1 MMTSVDSD
9 KEKAAL
15 CLLEEYRNGDEEA
28 FNALYRLY
36 SGPMLRYG
44 LSLTSNEE
52 MVKDCMQDVFLQLV
66 VRCRKQVISKVGSYL
81 FASLRNRIRDEFRK
95 EASHSDLSAD
105 LILSMEYTESGEA
118 RLISR
123 EADSRIH
130 RNAISLFSELTPRQ
144 QEAFHLYFLEQRKY
158 DEICKIL
165 KMDNPCVRNL
175 IYRGMTRLR
184 TSDTYQRIRAI
195 TE

>member
-1 MMTSVDSD
+1 MMTSANSD
-9 KEKAAL
+9 KDKATL

-44 LSLTSNEE
+44 LSLTSDEE

-95 EASHSDLSAD
+95 EASHSALSAD
-105 LILSMEYTESGEA
+105 LILSMEHAESSEA
-118 RLISR
+118 QLIRR

-130 RNAISLFSELTPRQ
+130 KNVISLFSELTPRQ
-144 QEAFHLYFLEQRKY
+144 QEAFRLYFIEQRKY
-158 DEICKIL
+158 NDICKTL
-165 KMDNPCVRNL
+165 KMSNPSVRNL
-175 IYRGMTRLR
+175 VCRGMARIHA
-184 TSDTYQRIRAI
+184 SSTYQRILAGL
-195 TE
+195 